1 MPLPGG
7 PTYKDSP
14 AKPVADD
21 DSDIPSALPIYEK
34 PKFLDGKMT
43 FLGLGIAALGM
54 LGKRFGITVPTAE
67 VQGFFTWLGANWDAM
82 AEGVG
87 WLVAAYGKLRRSPR
101 FNKAA
106 KVSAL
111 PLLFAPFLT
120 SCYAPAGVLHD
131 TRAQR
136 VAQTAKWQELRAQ
149 GLIADEEYRDL
160 CDGQLT
166 LEQMDEILKRKR

>member
-14 AKPVADD
+14 AKPVDD

-43 FLGLGIAALGM
+43 FLGLGIVALGM

-101 FNKAA
+101 FNKAV
-106 KVSAL
+106 KVVVI
-111 PLLFAPFLT
+111 PLLVSPSLP
-120 SCYAPAGVLHD
+120 SCYAPAGVLRD
-131 TRAQR
+131 TSAQR
-136 VAQTAKWQELRAQ
+136 TAQTARWQELRAQ
-149 GLIADEEYRDL
+149 GLIPDEEYRDL
-160 CDGQLT
+160 CDGQLS
-166 LEQMDEILKRKR
+166 LEQMDEILKRQH